1 MVLRA
6 LRDVIMC
13 LDRLSGGDRRSTR
26 QRPTWAYTGCDKVGD

>member
-6 LRDVIMC
+6 LRDVRIC

-26 QRPTWAYTGCDKVGD
+26 SRPTWALSGC